1 MRLMYFVRSILS
13 VVFSE
18 LKSQLEDL
26 TLQLQ
31 DKQDYVTSLQDELD
45 GSASTTANQ
54 REELH
59 AKTHDVKI
67 LDERVKRLQEA
78 LDRERMKNVQ
88 QAGAQAGGGGG
99 NEGAENE
106 KLRRDLLSKTRQIE
120 NLEEQL
126 RRHTS
131 HKLQRMR
138 KGAASG
144 VNYNCIVRR
153 VLLLKSA
160 FFRRG
165 KQGATA
171 DSREPTSCKRDTTH
185 RSRLASW
192 RR

>member
-1 MRLMYFVRSILS
+1 MSYIGTFINSILS

-78 LDRERMKNVQ
+78 LDRERMKKVQ
-88 QAGAQAGGGGG
+88 QAGAQTSGGGG
-99 NEGAENE
+99 NEEAENE

-144 VNYNCIVRR
+144 VKNCIVRR
-153 VLLLKSA
+153 FFLLKSSCILSQ
-160 FFRRG
+160 RR
-165 KQGATA
+165 A
-171 DSREPTSCKRDTTH
+171 RCNC
-185 RSRLASW
+185 
-192 RR
+192 